1 MGSAGGNQRW
11 LNSELIQG
19 LFGTCITLQ
28 GQLLLQLGLAQLDH
42 VLLKVL
48 GEATTELKSIRM
60 VFGLKFL
67 AIHLAKNMFKPI
79 SWSFFFL
86 IQTFA
91 SPQDALNER
100 GKQSMKIHDLHNIQN
115 EIIEVQIKFWRIS
128 HIYGSY
134 SHL

>member
-1 MGSAGGNQRW
+1 MGSTGGNQRW

-67 AIHLAKNMFKPI
+67 AFI
-79 SWSFFFL
+79 
-86 IQTFA
+86 
-91 SPQDALNER
+91 
-100 GKQSMKIHDLHNIQN
+100 
-115 EIIEVQIKFWRIS
+115 
-128 HIYGSY
+128 
-134 SHL
+134 